1 MTILKKT
8 FFRLFPANVND
19 FNNNLKKSIKANNLN
34 FYEDQLTYK
43 EVIRNTKICLFNYE
57 STGFTKN
64 LI

>member
-8 FFRLFPANVND
+8 FFRLFLNVND

-43 EVIRNTKICLFNYE
+43 EVIRNTKICLLIMNQQD
-57 STGFTKN
+57 FTKI
-64 LI
+64 LF